1 MDATVRAAKS
11 SISSLISVKASQS
24 FRRHGGA
31 LSIAECQGLANIQV
45 SASFPEM
52 GSLCPDPIGPRAARS
67 RSNPMSDETVKARR
81 TAPLQ
86 TPNDLGTNAIKDI
99 SGALNALLADTF
111 ALYVKTKNYHWHMS
125 GPHFRD
131 YHLLLDEHGDQIFA
145 MTDPIAERV
154 RKLGGMTIHSIGNI
168 ARLQRIK
175 DNDADYVTPDDMLAE
190 LREDNKQLTASL
202 RETHDLCDE
211 HNDVATASLIEVWID
226 ETERRVWFLYEA
238 GRRG

>member
-1 MDATVRAAKS
+1 M
-11 SISSLISVKASQS
+11 
-24 FRRHGGA
+24 
-31 LSIAECQGLANIQV
+31 N
-45 SASFPEM
+45 
-52 GSLCPDPIGPRAARS
+52 
-67 RSNPMSDETVKARR
+67 DETAKTRR

-86 TPNDLGTNAIKDI
+86 TPNDLGTNAIKDL
-99 SGALNALLADTF
+99 SGALNVLLADTF

-154 RKLGGMTIHSIGNI
+154 RKLGGMTIHSIGHI

-175 DNDADYVTPDDMLAE
+175 DNDADYVTPEDMLAE
-190 LREDNKQLTASL
+190 LREDNKQLVASL
-202 RETHDLCDE
+202 RETHALCDE